1 MDKNPFHNKEQVPG
15 TAELIQALGETHAC
29 WEAIR
34 LEAIRQYPRAAEEW
48 YFPGLKYG
56 WCYRLKDRKRALL
69 YLLPRE
75 GFFFVAF
82 VFGEAATQ
90 KILRS
95 SLSESIRSELSAA
108 RPYAEGRGIR
118 IAIYNDALLGDIS
131 ELIRIKTD
139 KTKNP

>member
-15 TAELIQALGETHAC
+15 MANLIQALGETHAC

-56 WCYRLKDRKRALL
+56 WCYRVKDRKRALL

-75 GFFFVAF
+75 GFFYVAF
-82 VFGEAATQ
+82 VFGEAATK
-90 KILRS
+90 KILS
-95 SLSESIRSELSAA
+95 SNLSESIRTELSAA

-118 IAIYNDALLGDIS
+118 IAIYNNALLEDIS

-139 KTKNP
+139 KSKNP